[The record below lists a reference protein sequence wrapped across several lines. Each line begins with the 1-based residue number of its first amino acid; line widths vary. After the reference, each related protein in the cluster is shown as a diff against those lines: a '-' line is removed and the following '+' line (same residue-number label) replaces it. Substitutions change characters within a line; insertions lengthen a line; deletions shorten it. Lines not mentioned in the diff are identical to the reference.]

1 MIEDLQRQPD
11 GIPHAV
17 IGLTALFCVFF
28 AMLLV
33 GILLTGTSISKV
45 AAVVFALVALPLAA
59 FGLQRRAARDR
70 ASAAAPATSA

>member
-1 MIEDLQRQPD
+1 MTEDLQRQPD

-33 GILLTGTSISKV
+33 AIMLTATPISRV
-45 AAVVFALVALPLAA
+45 AAVVLALVALPLAA
-59 FGLQRRAARDR
+59 FSLQRRAARDR
-70 ASAAAPATSA
+70 DHDHPST

>member
-1 MIEDLQRQPD
+1 MTEDLQRQPD

-33 GILLTGTSISKV
+33 AIMLTATPISRV
-45 AAVVFALVALPLAA
+45 AAVVLALVALPLAA
-59 FGLQRRAARDR
+59 FGLQRRAAHDRDHDHP
-70 ASAAAPATSA
+70 ST